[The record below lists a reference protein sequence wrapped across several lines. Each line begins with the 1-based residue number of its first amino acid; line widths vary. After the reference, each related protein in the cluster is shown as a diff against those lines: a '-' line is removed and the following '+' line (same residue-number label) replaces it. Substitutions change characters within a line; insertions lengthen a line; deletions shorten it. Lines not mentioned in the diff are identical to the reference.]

1 MRDCKIVTY
10 ALVSSR
16 LDYCNSLYAGLSQSA
31 LSPLQLVWN
40 AAAELLTGTWKR
52 DYITPVL
59 HSPRWLLVSFRN
71 SFKIFLFVYKALRGI
86 ISSSISDL
94 WNQVIFYHNK
104 SWELLD
110 VSTSAFELDAIPC
123 SLYECVMW
131 LVSLMVIF
139 LSHSSLCVLDGG
151 FFFLFWAA
159 GVGVGVGG
167 GCSSFWVP
175 KERHSAP
182 YLAAQWWFDEII
194 MFTTFLFLCKQIWR
208 FVLCRWQWP
217 THPWIGS
224 GAVGWFSVSILLSLW
239 KEKKKSTK
247 QLAYS
252 KLVEVIL
259 GTH

>member
-59 HSPRWLLVSFRN
+59 HSPHWLLVSFRN

-159 GVGVGVGG
+159 GVGVGVGVG
-167 GCSSFWVP
+167 VP
-175 KERHSAP
+175 LSGFQKKG
-182 YLAAQWWFDEII
+182 
-194 MFTTFLFLCKQIWR
+194 T
-208 FVLCRWQWP
+208 VLP
-217 THPWIGS
+217 T
-224 GAVGWFSVSILLSLW
+224 
-239 KEKKKSTK
+239 
-247 QLAYS
+247 
-252 KLVEVIL
+252 
-259 GTH
+259 

>member
-159 GVGVGVGG
+159 GVGVGGV
-167 GCSSFWVP
+167 
-175 KERHSAP
+175 
-182 YLAAQWWFDEII
+182 
-194 MFTTFLFLCKQIWR
+194 FLFL
-208 FVLCRWQWP
+208 
-217 THPWIGS
+217 GS
-224 GAVGWFSVSILLSLW
+224 KRKAQCSLLS
-239 KEKKKSTK
+239 STVMIWWNNHVHHFFVFMQTNLK
-247 QLAYS
+247 VCA
-252 KLVEVIL
+252 V
-259 GTH
+259 

>member
-1 MRDCKIVTY
+1 M
-10 ALVSSR
+10 
-16 LDYCNSLYAGLSQSA
+16 SL
-31 LSPLQLVWN
+31 
-40 AAAELLTGTWKR
+40 
-52 DYITPVL
+52 
-59 HSPRWLLVSFRN
+59 RN

-151 FFFLFWAA
+151 FL
-159 GVGVGVGG
+159 GSGG
-167 GCSSFWVP
+167 GGGGGFLCWVP

-182 YLAAQWWFDEII
+182 YLAAQWWFDEIF

-217 THPWIGS
+217 IPPE
-224 GAVGWFSVSILLSLW
+224 LDQ
-239 KEKKKSTK
+239 EP
-247 QLAYS
+247 
-252 KLVEVIL
+252 
-259 GTH
+259 